1 MLIFASA
8 MDTMGVKLP
17 REAPRTFDIVFVD
30 GRGRK
35 KFWDKAV
42 KYLKPG
48 GWVVWDD
55 AERPKYWPRTELIM
69 KKFKEVQKYRN
80 STNRRSLEL
89 TPWLRGNHMRLKPYN
104 WFYNRHKMDT
114 AVVLLN
120 GPSLGMV
127 PLDWMSRYITFGGN
141 KIYETYSPSY
151 YVNNG
156 STHFSDSLSVEKI
169 MVMMSRED
177 HLASFLNRLAIQVF
191 PHTKA
196 YSIISS
202 DAYPDY
208 TPEQAYGFSFDP
220 LVTIGVKGSVLYP
233 MLQIIYYMGFKKV
246 RLLGFDYNYVEGNP
260 HFYPEDEQVLR
271 S

>member
-1 MLIFASA
+1 
-8 MDTMGVKLP
+8 
-17 REAPRTFDIVFVD
+17 
-30 GRGRK
+30 
-35 KFWDKAV
+35 
-42 KYLKPG
+42 
-48 GWVVWDD
+48 
-55 AERPKYWPRTELIM
+55 
-69 KKFKEVQKYRN
+69 
-80 STNRRSLEL
+80 
-89 TPWLRGNHMRLKPYN
+89 MRLKPYN

-260 HFYPEDEQVLR
+260 HFYPEDELDREDPPPGKYYDHDNEKWRAINDVILEACRDIYEEDGREIVNWTQDSMCDVFR
-271 S
+271 REDPPWQG